1 MPSKSP
7 FIGHIAEASPL
18 KDIFSDGTC
27 PLRGPLTR
35 PAILGDA
42 QEKADVYMLDL
53 EACTPEQK
61 EAIAMMMFGR
71 GQGTLGDAR
80 KFVSEAGE
88 MPIRAI
94 NLTGCSF
101 PHRLVY

>member
-1 MPSKSP
+1 MKTSP

-18 KDIFSDGTC
+18 KDIFPDGTC

-53 EACTPEQK
+53 EACTLEQK
-61 EAIAMMMFGR
+61 AAIALFLWAKNPTMS
-71 GQGTLGDAR
+71 QADASR
-80 KFVSEAGE
+80 FVSEAIE

-101 PHRLVY
+101 PHRLVS